1 MGSEFFTGHRLQQDD
16 YVLSQVKVRNVKSL
30 DEIALPLRK
39 LNVVLGSNSAGKST
53 LLQCLALLA
62 QSSTNFGRGDLS
74 LNGSLVK
81 LGSFEEFR
89 RRGTSGDPEIE
100 IELSGGERSDFPWQT
115 RKMSPIKISAFYRMG
130 QLGPRRGVANIKSA
144 GIKVNSENHETL
156 FEWKNLPINQEI
168 DWNFRVV
175 ECSNGD
181 FGVFD
186 DSKSPVDIF
195 PNSFLGYQ
203 KYSEW
208 LVKSLLWYETIAK
221 TRKTKRKG
229 VNSHTFQ
236 KNLAEIVR
244 RHAEILRDSTGDER
258 KESSNYHDFI
268 FGRAMSMVE
277 NSKID
282 YLANHINRTS
292 QSDLEEIVDTLVL
305 KSPLLEKPLLLP
317 KIGANLS
324 SENRLSSIASTKV
337 VDFFRTKV
345 HYLGPLRLEP
355 TASQKQELEPIPSAP
370 VGAKGEY
377 FGYQLT
383 YGRSAN
389 RLKAYPRPKGLPAKN
404 QKLGDA
410 VQEWMKWMS
419 LGDVLVV
426 REEGREGLQTRTDN
440 EALYQ
445 KGTGLSQILPVLVL
459 GLVAEPGSV
468 TVIEQPELHLHPAVQ
483 QKLGDFFV
491 QVSKSG
497 RKFLIESHSEY
508 MVTRLRKLVF
518 VDGES
523 SSGVAIVFATQKENK
538 SSTKSKTILEVA
550 EITDSGDLTSWPKG
564 FFDFANDDEAQIIL
578 KRFRED

>member
-1 MGSEFFTGHRLQQDD
+1 VD
-16 YVLSQVKVRNVKSL
+16 
-30 DEIALPLRK
+30 LPLRK

-62 QSSTNFGRGDLS
+62 QSSTNYGRGDLS

-89 RRGTSGDPEIE
+89 RRGTNGDPEIE
-100 IELSGGERSDFPWQT
+100 IELSGGEGSDYVWQT
-115 RKMSPIKISAFYRMG
+115 SKISTIRISAFFRLG
-130 QLGPRRGVANIKSA
+130 QIGPRRGVANIKSA
-144 GIKVNSENHETL
+144 GIKISSAGQDTGLHWN
-156 FEWKNLPINQEI
+156 NLPINQEA

-181 FGVFD
+181 YGIFD
-186 DSKSPVDIF
+186 DGKSPLDIF
-195 PNSFLGYQ
+195 PSSFLSYQ

-208 LVKSLLWYETIAK
+208 LVKSLLLHATISK
-221 TRKTKRKG
+221 TSKTKRIG
-229 VNSHTFQ
+229 VNGHTFQ
-236 KNLAEIVR
+236 KNLAEIIR
-244 RHAEILRDSTGDER
+244 RHSEMLRESLRDEKDDKT
-258 KESSNYHDFI
+258 NYQKFK
-268 FGRAMSMVE
+268 FGRAMSMIE

-282 YLANHINRTS
+282 YLANYINRAS

-305 KSPLLEKPLLLP
+305 NSPLMEKPLLLP
-317 KIGANLS
+317 KFGAGFT
-324 SENRLSSIASTKV
+324 SENRLTSTAATKI
-337 VDFFRTKV
+337 VDFLRTKV

-383 YGRSAN
+383 YGRSAS
-389 RLKAYPRPKGLPAKN
+389 RLKPYPRPKGLPVKN

-426 REEGREGLQTRTDN
+426 REEGRDGLQTRTDN

-459 GLVAEPGSV
+459 GLVSEPGSV

-483 QKLGDFFV
+483 QKLGDFFL
-491 QVSKSG
+491 QISKHG
-497 RKFLIESHSEY
+497 RKFIIESHSEY
-508 MVTRLRKLVF
+508 MVTRLRKLVY
-518 VDGES
+518 VDGEKS
-523 SSGVAIVFATQKENK
+523 SDVAIVFATQKENK
-538 SSTKSKTILEVA
+538 VSTKSKTILNVA
-550 EITDSGDLTSWPKG
+550 EITESGDLTSWPKG

-578 KRFRED
+578 KRFRE